1 MPHLGNA
8 GQGVNRKRPHLGDA
22 GQGVNRKRLCELWSE
37 HVRSTMQELA
47 DRLRRVRVC
56 CGDWSRVCGLT
67 PTLKLGGTAVL
78 LDPPYCSEDRA
89 EVYGAT
95 ESFDVAHA
103 VREWAIERGSEPDMR
118 IALCGYEGEHDMPDG
133 WACHEWKAKGG
144 YESQAK
150 GEASQNCRRERIW
163 FSPHCLPEVR
173 QQTLFDLIAKAETG
187 LTA

>member
-1 MPHLGNA
+1 M
-8 GQGVNRKRPHLGDA
+8 R
-22 GQGVNRKRLCELWSE
+22 ELS
-37 HVRSTMQELA
+37 

-67 PTLKLGGTAVL
+67 PTSTLGETAVL
-78 LDPPYCSEDRA
+78 LDPPYPSGDRA
-89 EVYGAT
+89 EVYGLT

-133 WACHEWKAKGG
+133 WTCHAWKAKGG

-150 GEASQNCRRERIW
+150 GDTSQNCRRERIW
-163 FSPHCLPEVR
+163 FSPHCLKPEQEPVQR
-173 QQTLFDLIAKAETG
+173 SVWDLLPSAIGGE
-187 LTA
+187 